1 MTILQAPTQKF
12 QIQMMQ
18 NGPLASL
25 FCTRA
30 MGHSDNIAYLE
41 ALEQM
46 VSKVQAESIGEVNE
60 LLSYF
65 SKDHLCLFL
74 FFTCRYVLHV
84 FLWLHIQGL
93 YALLVQ
99 FTSHLLIGKCLQ

>member
-30 MGHSDNIAYLE
+30 MGHSDNTAYLE

-74 FFTCRYVLHV
+74 FIFYL
-84 FLWLHIQGL
+84 
-93 YALLVQ
+93 
-99 FTSHLLIGKCLQ
+99 